1 MVEKS
6 EGAYHHAAIEGAE
19 FPLTEAARVDIPD
32 HAPHVLVVDDD
43 RRLRD
48 LLARF
53 LSEHGFR
60 VTTAASAAEARAK
73 SETFVFDVLVLDV
86 MMPGETG
93 FEYARKI
100 RETSQVPIVMLTAQ
114 ADAADRVTGLEI
126 GADDYLSKPFE
137 PRELILRLGNVLKR
151 REPATARDAGAA
163 PESIHFGP
171 FNFRFDRGEL
181 RHGDEVVRITE
192 REREILTILG
202 SSGGANVAR
211 EELAG
216 GGAAANERTVDV
228 QINRLRRKIE
238 VDPANPVFLQT
249 VRGIGYRLVVD
260 R

>member
-1 MVEKS
+1 V
-6 EGAYHHAAIEGAE
+6 
-19 FPLTEAARVDIPD
+19 TETARVDIPD
-32 HAPHVLVVDDD
+32 HAPHILVVDDD

-73 SETFVFDVLVLDV
+73 SENFVFDALVLDV

-93 FEYARKI
+93 FDYARTI
-100 RETSQVPIVMLTAQ
+100 RQTSQVPILMLTAR
-114 ADAADRVTGLEI
+114 AETADRVQGLEI
-126 GADDYLSKPFE
+126 GADDYLPKPFE
-137 PRELILRLGNVLKR
+137 PRELILRLTNVLKR
-151 REPATARDAGAA
+151 APLPLARDSGAA
-163 PESIHFGP
+163 PEAIRFGP
-171 FNFRFDRGEL
+171 FTFRFDRGEL
-181 RHGDEVVRITE
+181 RQDDEMVRITE

-202 SSGGANVAR
+202 SQAGGNVAR

-216 GGAAANERTVDV
+216 GGLAANERTVDV